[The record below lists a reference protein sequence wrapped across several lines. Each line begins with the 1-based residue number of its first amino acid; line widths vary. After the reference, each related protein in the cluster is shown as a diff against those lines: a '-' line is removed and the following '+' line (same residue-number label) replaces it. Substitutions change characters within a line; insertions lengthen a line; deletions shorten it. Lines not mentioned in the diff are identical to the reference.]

1 MMAMIGIA
9 YTSRVARSLGSSDLD
24 DLLLGAR
31 TSNSL
36 VQLTG
41 VLVYGDGVFFQ
52 FFEGGDVDVVETYE
66 RIKRS
71 SLHTDIVELERRE
84 IAERLF
90 RKWFMGFR
98 EAPSSRIQKL
108 SDEHWQRE
116 APWAADHAKH
126 SPGIRQL
133 LQFFNEAMD

>member
-66 RIKRS
+66 SI
-71 SLHTDIVELERRE
+71 
-84 IAERLF
+84 
-90 RKWFMGFR
+90 
-98 EAPSSRIQKL
+98 
-108 SDEHWQRE
+108 
-116 APWAADHAKH
+116 
-126 SPGIRQL
+126 
-133 LQFFNEAMD
+133 